1 MAEPSNRR
9 QFLIFGWTASMA
21 ALFFQAVGALFKFLQ
36 PQRQTEGF
44 GGFVKAGQLE
54 EFPPGSI
61 SHVQAG
67 QLYISHLEDIGL
79 IAMWHRCTHL
89 GCTVPW
95 LEEQGQFNCPCHS
108 SIFNRAGEV
117 IDGPAPR
124 PLDLFPIEIE
134 DGEVFVNT
142 GQVVERRSFEPEQ
155 ATKV

>member
-1 MAEPSNRR
+1 
-9 QFLIFGWTASMA
+9 MA
-21 ALFFQAVGALFKFLQ
+21 ALFLQAGAALFKFLQ
-36 PQRQTEGF
+36 PQKNVGGFGF

-61 SHVQAG
+61 SHVPAG
-67 QLYISHLEDIGL
+67 QFYISHVEDIGL

-95 LEEQGQFNCPCHS
+95 QEEQGQFNCPCHS

-117 IDGPAPR
+117 VDGPAPR
-124 PLDLFPIEIE
+124 PLDQFPIEIE

-142 GQVVERRSFEPEQ
+142 GRMIERQSFDPEQ